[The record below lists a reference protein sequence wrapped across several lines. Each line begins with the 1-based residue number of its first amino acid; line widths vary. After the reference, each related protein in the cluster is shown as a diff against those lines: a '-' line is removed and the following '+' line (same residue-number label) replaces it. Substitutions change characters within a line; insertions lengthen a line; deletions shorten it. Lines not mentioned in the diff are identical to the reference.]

1 MFYPF
6 LVLGTSA
13 SGQAGAVDALQTA
26 FTADTIWAAITPF
39 IPVIATITLVSLGIY
54 LIRRIVKKAGKGK
67 GGM

>member
-1 MFYPF
+1 MLP
-6 LVLGTSA
+6 LVVLTAS
-13 SGQAGAVDALQTA
+13 SGQSGAVDALQTA
-26 FTADTIWAAITPF
+26 FTADTIWQAITPF

>member
-1 MFYPF
+1 MF
-6 LVLGTSA
+6 LLLANAT